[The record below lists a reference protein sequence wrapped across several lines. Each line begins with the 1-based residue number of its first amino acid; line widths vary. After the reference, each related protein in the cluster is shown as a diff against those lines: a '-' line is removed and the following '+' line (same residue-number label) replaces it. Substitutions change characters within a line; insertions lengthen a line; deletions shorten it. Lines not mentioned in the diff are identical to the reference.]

1 MFEVLPSSD
10 ETRSIS
16 SPENVDR
23 NRKFGHI
30 GFQLLL
36 QVVLLRSVVHL
47 EERREVLVVPTSA
60 SSATYSCLIKD
71 D

>member
-10 ETRSIS
+10 ETRSIT
-16 SPENVDR
+16 SPEDMDR

-30 GFQLLL
+30 GLQLVL

-47 EERREVLVVPTSA
+47 EEGREVLVVPTSA
-60 SSATYSCLIKD
+60 SSTTYSCLNKD